1 MPKKENAAGE
11 MQNYD
16 PATGRYE
23 GGTSGGGESKK
34 EEKKLSSFKKE
45 PSEFNKANAKR
56 MGKKSKVE
64 DWQISEALDD
74 FKWQVTQE
82 TTVGQYAQET
92 ADRLG
97 IDKEDVLAIMKK
109 ENGELNEN
117 DKLAPILFGEDMD
130 DDEPESEFKPVPA
143 PPNKAF
149 ERYKKLEP
157 FRKYLRENKGEFER
171 LSNIL
176 AKEKYGEDEWDIE
189 RPINTEE
196 LYKIKQREDA
206 EKAKKAQEPFKLDK
220 KKYPDVE
227 TTPYG
232 FIYNVDGISIE
243 DIGEHMKKSGMGVGK
258 NDNAGFS
265 VAIDGEELWYAS
277 FDEAYQAIKKMKK

>member
-1 MPKKENAAGE
+1 MPKKENAAGK

-23 GGTSGGGESKK
+23 GGASGGGESKK

-45 PSEFNKANAKR
+45 PSEFSKANAKR

-64 DWQISEALDD
+64 DWQISEALAD
-74 FKWQVTQE
+74 FEWQITSE

-92 ADRLG
+92 AERLG
-97 IDKEDVLAIMKK
+97 IDKEDVLAIMEK
-109 ENGELNEN
+109 EIGKHGEDEN
-117 DKLAPILFGEDMD
+117 LSKIWFGEQIDD

-149 ERYKKLEP
+149 EEYKKLEP
-157 FRKYLRENKGEFER
+157 FRKYLQENKGEFQR

-206 EKAKKAQEPFKLDK
+206 EKAKKAD
-220 KKYPDVE
+220 
-227 TTPYG
+227 
-232 FIYNVDGISIE
+232 
-243 DIGEHMKKSGMGVGK
+243 
-258 NDNAGFS
+258 
-265 VAIDGEELWYAS
+265 
-277 FDEAYQAIKKMKK
+277 